1 MRVRWAVRSLLFS
14 FLTLLTVP
22 AVAQDA
28 RELFQQGEAAYQTG
42 DYTEAATLWERAYE
56 MDARPLLQHNLAQ
69 AYERLGQL
77 DRAAAA
83 YQIYIDASPPDDAR
97 SVTAR
102 ARLASLRERL
112 GNTGIQ
118 LTGGPE
124 GATILIDG
132 QDRGRL
138 PHPDPLRLE
147 PGSHQVVIRLDGYSD
162 FTSVVA
168 VSAGQ
173 AAEVPVSMQAGESG
187 TASVGGGG
195 GGGISMIGLAIA
207 LGGAAVLVGGAVTGG
222 LALSAADGAP
232 ATEGP
237 EADEARTLALVTDIL
252 IPTGAVI
259 AAAGVVLMFV
269 LDDGGSSD
277 SARVVPV
284 LGPDYAGV
292 SVSGAL

>member
-1 MRVRWAVRSLLFS
+1 MRARWAVRSLLLS
-14 FLTLLTVP
+14 FLSLLAVP
-22 AVAQDA
+22 AAAQDA

-42 DYTEAATLWERAYE
+42 DYSEAATLWERAYE
-56 MDARPLLQHNLAQ
+56 MDPRPLLQHNLAQ

-83 YQIYIDASPPDDAR
+83 YQIYIDASPPDDPRA
-97 SVTAR
+97 VTAR

-112 GNTGIQ
+112 GNTGI
-118 LTGGPE
+118 LLSGGPE

-147 PGSHQVVIRLDGYSD
+147 PGSHQVVVRLEGYAD

-173 AAEVPVSMQAGESG
+173 AAEVPVAMQPGQSG
-187 TASVGGGG
+187 TANVSGG
-195 GGGISMIGLAIA
+195 GGGISMVGLAIA
-207 LGGAAVLVGGAVTGG
+207 IGGAAVLVGGAVTGG

-269 LDDGGSSD
+269 LEDGGSSD

-284 LGPDYAGV
+284 VGPDYAGV
-292 SVSGAL
+292 SVSGVL

>member
-1 MRVRWAVRSLLFS
+1 MRVRWVVRFLLVS
-14 FLTLLTVP
+14 ALTLFAVP

-42 DYTEAATLWERAYE
+42 DYAEAAALWERAYA

-83 YQIYIDASPPDDAR
+83 YQVYIDASAPDDPRA
-97 SVTAR
+97 VTAR

-112 GNTGIQ
+112 GNTGIL

-147 PGSHQVVIRLDGYSD
+147 PGSHQIVVRLHGYTD

-173 AAEVPVSMQAGESG
+173 AAEVPVSMQAGQSG
-187 TASVGGGG
+187 TARVTGG
-195 GGGISMIGLAIA
+195 GGGISMVGLAIA
-207 LGGAAVLVGGAVTGG
+207 LGGAAVLVGGGVTGG
-222 LALSAADGAP
+222 LALAAADGAP
-232 ATEGP
+232 AAEGG
-237 EADEARTLALVTDIL
+237 EADDARTLALVTDIL
-252 IPTGAVI
+252 IPTGAAI
-259 AAAGVVLMFV
+259 AVAGVVLMFV

-277 SARVVPV
+277 RARVVPV
-284 LGPDYAGV
+284 FGPDYAGV